1 MIEARQLSAK
11 QGNTV
16 VFENLNLTLHL
27 GEMVSLLGPN
37 GCGKTTLLRTLLA
50 LHPKETGQVLWQGEA
65 AEKLTPKVQSRLVS
79 YVPQYHRLAFGYE
92 VIEMVLMGVMAGYSE
107 WARPTQA
114 QRELAQNALE
124 MLNIGNL
131 SDRPYTQLS
140 GGQRQLVL
148 IARALAQDTPYI
160 FLDEPTNGLDYGNQ
174 LKLLDKIQSLANQ
187 KRCILMTTHHPE
199 HALMV
204 SNRVITLQDGLITE
218 DGHPDEVI
226 HQASMAQ
233 LYDLSPHHLTR
244 LPLKAFHVEQTD

>member
-11 QGNTV
+11 QGNTT

-50 LHPKETGQVLWQGEA
+50 LHPKQAGQVLWQGEA
-65 AEKLTPKVQSRLVS
+65 AEKLTPKAQSRLVS

-92 VIEMVLMGVMAGYSE
+92 VIEMVLMGVMAGHSE

-148 IARALAQDTPYI
+148 IARALAQDTPVI

-174 LKLLDKIQSLANQ
+174 LKLLDKIQSLTNE

-204 SNRVITLQDGLITE
+204 SNRVITLQDGIITA
-218 DGHPDEVI
+218 DDHPEVVI

-233 LYDLSPHHLTR
+233 LYDLSEHHLSR
-244 LPLKAFHVEQTD
+244 LPLKAIV